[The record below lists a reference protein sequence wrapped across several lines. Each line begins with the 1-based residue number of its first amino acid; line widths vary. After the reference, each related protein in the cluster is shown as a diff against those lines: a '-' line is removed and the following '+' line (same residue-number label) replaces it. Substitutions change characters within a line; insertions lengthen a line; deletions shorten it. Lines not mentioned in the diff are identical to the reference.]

1 MNSFYNSFFN
11 RLQRNLNLHMIGRS
25 FYDSTTSEKLPEH
38 KIELWNGYNTAIHNL
53 EGGSMLRINTS
64 TRVLRTE
71 TCLDYMRQLHI
82 AFMGD
87 FL

>member
-38 KIELWNGYNTAIHNL
+38 KIELWNG
-53 EGGSMLRINTS
+53 
-64 TRVLRTE
+64 
-71 TCLDYMRQLHI
+71 
-82 AFMGD
+82 
-87 FL
+87 